1 MELIEYIYNLVDPF
15 WATFIASM
23 IPVGELRIGIPLGVM
38 IYEMN
43 LISAFIAGFLG
54 NYLIVPLLLY
64 GFGTFYDMT
73 KDFSY
78 MNKFYTFLFKRT
90 RKKTKVI
97 KQREFWGL
105 ALFVAI
111 PLPMTGA
118 WTGCLAAFL
127 LGINRERA
135 MVSTAIGL
143 FASATLVTIFSSFFY
158 NLFS

>member
-1 MELIEYIYNLVDPF
+1 MEFIEYIYNLVDPF

-23 IPVGELRIGIPLGVM
+23 IPVGELRIGIPLGVI

-64 GFGTFYDMT
+64 GFQTFYDIT
-73 KDFSY
+73 KDFRY
-78 MNKFYTFLFKRT
+78 MDKFYIFLFKRT
-90 RKKTKVI
+90 RKKTNVI
-97 KQREFWGL
+97 KKREFWGL

-135 MVSTAIGL
+135 MISSAIGL

-158 NLFS
+158 KLFS

>member
-1 MELIEYIYNLVDPF
+1 MELIEYIYNSVDPYL
-15 WATFIASM
+15 ATFITSM
-23 IPVGELRIGIPLGVM
+23 IPIGELRVGIPLGIIM
-38 IYEMN
+38 YEMN
-43 LISAFIAGFLG
+43 LISALTAGFLG
-54 NYLIVPLLLY
+54 NYLIVPILLY

-73 KDFSY
+73 KNLSY
-78 MNKFYTFLFKRT
+78 MDKFYTFLFRRT
-90 RKKTKVI
+90 RKKSKMI

-105 ALFVAI
+105 VLFVAI